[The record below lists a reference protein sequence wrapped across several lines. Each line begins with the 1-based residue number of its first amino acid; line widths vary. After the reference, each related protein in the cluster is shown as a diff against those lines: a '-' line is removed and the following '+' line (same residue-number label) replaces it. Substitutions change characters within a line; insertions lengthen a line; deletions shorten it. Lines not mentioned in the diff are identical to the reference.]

1 MKPQHVGAIQDYH
14 ISTCQTRIRWC
25 YEWQY
30 ASRASSNQT
39 DYGWNNFENVFRK
52 KELQVSIDTKNSAL
66 DIAFYLGYVARCL
79 NAVTSS
85 AVHVISRVLYTDGLQ
100 LS

>member
-1 MKPQHVGAIQDYH
+1 MNGSMLLGLH
-14 ISTCQTRIRWC
+14 RIRLTM
-25 YEWQY
+25 
-30 ASRASSNQT
+30 AGIILRMSS
-39 DYGWNNFENVFRK
+39 EK
-52 KELQVSIDTKNSAL
+52 KELQVSIDTKNSGL